1 MFFLVLF
8 IYYPAVKTLFKSLF
22 LINSGNMP
30 VKYVGLGNYR
40 KLFSDETFLK
50 SIVVTFEY
58 ALVVIP
64 VTILMGYLLA
74 LISASGR
81 RLSPVYELMY
91 AMPMAVSMS
100 VASVIFKLLL
110 NGNLGLVNHVFHLN
124 IMWFTDKK
132 YALWAIII
140 IGIWMGLGLTYIF
153 LLSAVRSVSE
163 ELLEAATAE
172 GAGNVAEGA
181 LYLYPHDKSNP
192 VLPVL
197 CQRRKRIDDV
207 RTRDYPDPGRTGQ
220 FHIYH
225 YVLYVPERILR
236 I

>member
-1 MFFLVLF
+1 MKRKKKITPYLLILPSMFFLVLF

-100 VASVIFKLLL
+100 VASVRRK
-110 NGNLGLVNHVFHLN
+110 
-124 IMWFTDKK
+124 
-132 YALWAIII
+132 
-140 IGIWMGLGLTYIF
+140 TYQ
-153 LLSAVRSVSE
+153 
-163 ELLEAATAE
+163 AE
-172 GAGNVAEGA
+172 GYYPEDMLCCRAYIGA
-181 LYLYPHDKSNP
+181 DTESLEKIRDAAA
-192 VLPVL
+192 L
-197 CQRRKRIDDV
+197 CKN
-207 RTRDYPDPGRTGQ
+207 
-220 FHIYH
+220 
-225 YVLYVPERILR
+225 PERCFSYAYF
-236 I
+236 

>member
-1 MFFLVLF
+1 MKRKKKITPYLLILPSMFFLVLF

-22 LINSGNMP
+22 LINSSNIP
-30 VKYVGLGNYR
+30 VKFVGLGNYR

-110 NGNLGLVNHVFHLN
+110 NGNLGFINHVFSANNSDYL
-124 IMWFTDKK
+124 KK
-132 YALWAIII
+132 AQKYGQI
-140 IGIWMGLGLTYIF
+140 
-153 LLSAVRSVSE
+153 
-163 ELLEAATAE
+163 
-172 GAGNVAEGA
+172 
-181 LYLYPHDKSNP
+181 
-192 VLPVL
+192 
-197 CQRRKRIDDV
+197 
-207 RTRDYPDPGRTGQ
+207 TG
-220 FHIYH
+220 
-225 YVLYVPERILR
+225 
-236 I
+236 

>member
-1 MFFLVLF
+1 MNTMRRIRSKSKILCESIYGERGGNVEKKKENNSISADTAIHVFLVLF

-22 LINSGNMP
+22 LINSSNMP
-30 VKYVGLGNYR
+30 VKFVGMGNYR

-110 NGNLGLVNHVFHLN
+110 
-124 IMWFTDKK
+124 M
-132 YALWAIII
+132 
-140 IGIWMGLGLTYIF
+140 GIWD
-153 LLSAVRSVSE
+153 LSIMCF
-163 ELLEAATAE
+163 T
-172 GAGNVAEGA
+172 
-181 LYLYPHDKSNP
+181 
-192 VLPVL
+192 
-197 CQRRKRIDDV
+197 
-207 RTRDYPDPGRTGQ
+207 
-220 FHIYH
+220 
-225 YVLYVPERILR
+225 
-236 I
+236 